1 MPLSL
6 PCFTAP
12 GRALARF
19 RQFAVAGGLAGV
31 LAGGLAGCGEPG
43 SGEWQGFEL
52 LAIEGATV
60 FTSPFLDPIENG
72 VVFIVNG
79 VIESVGVRGS
89 MAIPAAALRIEGDGS
104 SVLPG
109 FWNAHVR
116 IDPDLLEAAR
126 FASAEDLEFLIRE
139 RFTRYGFT
147 SLVETGTPRAL
158 LEPLLNRLAS
168 GEVAGPRIL
177 AIGGT
182 MVAGVHW
189 VDPQELLGGQ
199 GPLDV
204 PGGSGTALVPGLG
217 LAMERAQQASAAEVL
232 GPTERLQASV
242 GRILDFVRGGGQ
254 LLFGTGAGYTD
265 QYDPINDHLLLEDGG
280 IPFPA
285 RLASLTTV
293 PADRFGFLYL
303 GEIEPGM
310 LADLVMVEGDPE
322 VDVTALARVQVV
334 LREGRPLFVR

>member
-1 MPLSL
+1 M
-6 PCFTAP
+6 
-12 GRALARF
+12 
-19 RQFAVAGGLAGV
+19 VGLV
-31 LAGGLAGCGEPG
+31 GCGDSG

-52 LAIEGATV
+52 LVIEGATV
-60 FTSPFLDPIENG
+60 FTSPFVDPIENG

-89 MAIPAAALRIEGDGS
+89 IPIPAAALRIEGDGF

-116 IDPDLLEAAR
+116 IDADLLEAAQ

-158 LEPLLNRLAS
+158 LEPLLHRLVS
-168 GEVAGPRIL
+168 GEVLGPRIL

-182 MVAGVHW
+182 LVAGVHW
-189 VDPQELLGGQ
+189 ADPEELLEGQ
-199 GPLDV
+199 GLLQL

-217 LAMERAQQASAAEVL
+217 LARERAQQASPTEVL
-232 GPTERLQASV
+232 GPTERLQASM
-242 GRILDFVRGGGQ
+242 GRIRDFVQGGGQ
-254 LLFGTGAGYTD
+254 LLFGTGSGYTD
-265 QYDPINDHLLLEDGG
+265 QYDPITDHLLLDDGG
-280 IPFPA
+280 IPFPV
-285 RLASLTTV
+285 RLAALTTV

-310 LADLVMVEGDPE
+310 VADLVMVEGDPE
-322 VDVTALARVQVV
+322 VDVTALARVQLV